1 MNLKIISLESFKKDA
16 KKLYKKN
23 KKLPIDLKKLND
35 ILEENPKSGIELS
48 SDLYKIRL
56 ENSSSKVG
64 KSGGFRVIYYYIDK
78 NENLYLL
85 KIYSKTEISNIKEE
99 VLIKILN
106 EQMSWNSG
114 DSILNTDTESWTL
127 QNSS

>member
-85 KIYSKTEISNIKEE
+85 KIYSKTEIPNIKEE

-114 DSILNTDTESWTL
+114 DSILNTDTRILNTPK
-127 QNSS
+127 

>member
-23 KKLPIDLKKLND
+23 KKLPSDLKTLNEV
-35 ILEENPKSGIELS
+35 LNENPKAGIELT

-64 KSGGFRVIYYYIDK
+64 KSGGFRIIYYYIDK
-78 NENLYLL
+78 DENLYLL
-85 KIYSKTEISNIKEE
+85 KIYSKTETPNIKEE

-106 EQMSWNSG
+106 EQMS
-114 DSILNTDTESWTL
+114 
-127 QNSS
+127 

>member
-16 KKLYKKN
+16 KKLYKKY
-23 KKLPIDLKKLND
+23 KKLPLDLKTLND
-35 ILEENPKSGIELS
+35 ILEENPKAGIELS

-64 KSGGFRVIYYYIDK
+64 KSGGFRVIYYHIDK

-85 KIYSKTEISNIKEE
+85 KMYSKTETPNIKEE
-99 VLIKILN
+99 VLVKILKEQLDN
-106 EQMSWNSG
+106 EK
-114 DSILNTDTESWTL
+114 ESK
-127 QNSS
+127 

>member
-23 KKLPIDLKKLND
+23 KKLPLDLKTLNKV
-35 ILEENPKSGIELS
+35 LNENPKTGIELS
-48 SDLYKIRL
+48 SNLYKIRL

-64 KSGGFRVIYYYIDK
+64 KSGGFRVIYYYIDE

-85 KIYSKTEISNIKEE
+85 KIYSKTETPNIKEE
-99 VLIKILN
+99 ILIKILN
-106 EQMSWNSG
+106 EQMS
-114 DSILNTDTESWTL
+114 
-127 QNSS
+127 

>member
-1 MNLKIISLESFKKDA
+1 MNLKIISLESFKKDV

-23 KKLPIDLKKLND
+23 KKLPSDLKTLNEV
-35 ILEENPKSGIELS
+35 LNENPKAGIELT

-64 KSGGFRVIYYYIDK
+64 KSGVFRIIYYYIDK
-78 NENLYLL
+78 DENLYLL
-85 KIYSKTEISNIKEE
+85 KIYSKTETPNIKEE

-106 EQMSWNSG
+106 EQMS
-114 DSILNTDTESWTL
+114 
-127 QNSS
+127 

>member
-16 KKLYKKN
+16 KELFKKN

-114 DSILNTDTESWTL
+114 DSILNTDTRILNTPK
-127 QNSS
+127 

>member
-23 KKLPIDLKKLND
+23 KKLPSDLKTLNEV
-35 ILEENPKSGIELS
+35 INENPKAGIELT

-64 KSGGFRVIYYYIDK
+64 KSGGFRIIYYYIDK
-78 NENLYLL
+78 DENLYLL
-85 KIYSKTEISNIKEE
+85 KIYSKTQTPNIKEE

-106 EQMSWNSG
+106 EQIN
-114 DSILNTDTESWTL
+114 
-127 QNSS
+127 

>member
-1 MNLKIISLESFKKDA
+1 MFSKSGSFFNT
-16 KKLYKKN
+16 L
-23 KKLPIDLKKLND
+23 L
-35 ILEENPKSGIELS
+35 ILEFSFFTLS

-64 KSGGFRVIYYYIDK
+64 KSGGFRVIYYYIDE
-78 NENLYLL
+78 NANLYLL

-106 EQMSWNSG
+106 EQMS
-114 DSILNTDTESWTL
+114 
-127 QNSS
+127 